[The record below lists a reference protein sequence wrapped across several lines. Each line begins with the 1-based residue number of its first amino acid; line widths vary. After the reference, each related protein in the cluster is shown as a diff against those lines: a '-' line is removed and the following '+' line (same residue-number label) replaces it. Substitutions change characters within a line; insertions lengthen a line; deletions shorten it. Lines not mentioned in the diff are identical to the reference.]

1 MYGWSEEIVR
11 TAVESVP
18 EEILENEKVRGALE
32 YLGSWI
38 DQYSE
43 YIEPNGDHYNDVVA
57 EAERDGADAVMDWY
71 RSMLADALHRQK
83 MFGEVFD
90 LQGFI
95 DLQGTTTVAEVL
107 EEAR

>member
-43 YIEPNGDHYNDVVA
+43 YIEPHGDHYNNVVA
-57 EAERDGADAVMDWY
+57 EAELEGADAVMDWY

-90 LQGFI
+90 LEGFI
-95 DLQGTTTVAEVL
+95 DLQGTITVAEVL